1 MIGKVITWEAYDQ
14 KLVVGIVYEVI
25 DDAIYHRM
33 CIDIPAHDNGF
44 MYRKDI
50 KIL

>member
-1 MIGKVITWEAYDQ
+1 MIGKIITWETYDQ
-14 KLVVGIVYEVI
+14 KLVIGIVFEVI

-33 CIDIPAHDNGF
+33 YFDTLAHDNGF

>member
-1 MIGKVITWEAYDQ
+1 MIGKIITWENSDTEV
-14 KLVVGIVYEVI
+14 VVGIVYEVI
-25 DDAIYHRM
+25 NDSIFHRT
-33 CIDIPAHDNGF
+33 CFFTREHDYGF